1 MRVPTLA
8 LSLLALAAFAAPA
21 QAAVNLVKNGGFED
35 TVLTRSS
42 EISAEFTGVQSLAH
56 WTTDS
61 YTMLM
66 MPGTATTSGADTRYG
81 CCLTMWGPSNGSANG
96 YADSGTG
103 NYLAADGAYITRWIN
118 QDITGLTP
126 GESYTLSFDWAGG
139 QQYGW
144 NGEGDLTDGINWTV
158 ALGDQQFTTQTIH
171 NAEHGFIPWR
181 TQTFTFTPT
190 TTSAVL
196 GFIAHGPVGVPPFAM
211 LDNVSLRSATAAVP
225 EPATWA
231 LMIVGFGMLG
241 GMARRRRALVT
252 AG

>member
-1 MRVPTLA
+1 MRFRSIVLA
-8 LSLLALAAFAAPA
+8 LSIAAISGGA
-21 QAAVNLVKNGGFED
+21 QAATNLVKNGGFED

-42 EISAEFTGVQSLAH
+42 EISPEFTGVQSLAH

-66 MPGTATTSGADTRYG
+66 KPGTATTSGADTRYG
-81 CCLTMWGPSNGSANG
+81 CCLTFWGPGNGSENG

-118 QDITGLTP
+118 QTITGMNP
-126 GESYTLSFDWAGG
+126 GEAYTLSFDWAGA

-144 NGEGDLTDGINWTV
+144 TGEGEAADGINWTV
-158 ALGDQQFTTQTIH
+158 ALGDQQFMTATIH
-171 NAEHGFIPWR
+171 NPEKGFIPWR
-181 TQTFTFTPT
+181 NQTFTFTPT
-190 TTSAVL
+190 SSTAVL
-196 GFIAHGPVGVPPFAM
+196 GFIAHGPVGVPPFAL

-231 LMIVGFGMLG
+231 LMITGFGLAG
-241 GMARRRRALVT
+241 GVMRRRRAL
-252 AG
+252 AAA

>member
-1 MRVPTLA
+1 MRAPILA
-8 LSLLALAAFAAPA
+8 ITLLALGATTAPA

-35 TVLTRSS
+35 TSLTRSS
-42 EISAEFTGVQSLAH
+42 EISPEFTGVQSLAH

-66 MPGTATTSGADTRYG
+66 TPGTALTSGADTRYG
-81 CCLTMWGPSNGSANG
+81 CCLTFWGPGNGANNG

-118 QDITGLTP
+118 QTITGLTP
-126 GESYTLSFDWAGG
+126 GESYVLSFDWAGA
-139 QQYGW
+139 QQFGW
-144 NGEGDLTDGINWTV
+144 NGEGEPEDGINWTV
-158 ALGDQQFTTQTIH
+158 ALGDQQFTTPTIH

-181 TQTFTFTPT
+181 NQTFTFTPK
-190 TTSAVL
+190 TSTAVL
-196 GFIAHGPVGVPPFAM
+196 GFIAHGPVGVPPFAL
-211 LDNVSLRSATAAVP
+211 LDNVSLQSAAVP

-241 GMARRRRALVT
+241 GMARRRRALSAV
-252 AG
+252 